1 MHLGF
6 ALFLF
11 VVFVVPDL
19 LWWRWADRRVR
30 ERRWARVVLGLFMAW
45 MLAQV
50 VTMMFLPQVGY
61 RAHLYFPVSIVSAN
75 LMWHLMLLPLT
86 IVVSAVGSG
95 VARLRTEPV
104 ATDSRRGFLAGVI
117 ALGPPLATALAVGVS
132 MPRLRSLRVRE
143 LDVPVPGLPPA
154 LDGAVIA
161 HVSDPHFGKFTD
173 QSGFDAAV
181 DAVNAMKPDLILHTG
196 DLIDL
201 SIDDLPD
208 ALAWLD
214 RFERPEVMFLCEGN
228 HDLIEDGA
236 RFRTEAAESEFQ
248 FLIGDAETVKVR
260 GQRVQILGAPW
271 MGSVRDLDSL
281 KDPDAFRILLAHH
294 PHVFDEAEGYPLM
307 LAGHTHGG
315 QLNLNDEVGFGA
327 LMYRYWSGLY
337 TRPDRSLVV
346 SNGVGHWFPVRTAA
360 PAEVLKLT
368 LRATA

>member
-1 MHLGF
+1 MRLGF

-30 ERRWARVVLGLFMAW
+30 ERRWARIVLGLFMAG

-50 VTMMFLPQVGY
+50 GTMMFLPQVGY
-61 RAHLYFPVSIVSAN
+61 RAHFYFPTSVVAAN
-75 LMWHLMLLPLT
+75 LVWHLLLLPLT
-86 IVVSAVGSG
+86 IVVSLVGAG
-95 VARLRTEPV
+95 AARLRGGSVDV
-104 ATDSRRGFLAGVI
+104 ASRRGFLAGLI

-132 MPRLRSLRVRE
+132 IPRMRALRVRE

-208 ALAWLD
+208 ALAWLRRFD
-214 RFERPEVMFLCEGN
+214 RPQNMFLCEGN
-228 HDLIEDGA
+228 HDLIEDGD
-236 RFRTEAAESEFQ
+236 RFRKEAWESEFQ
-248 FLIGDAETVKVR
+248 FLIADAKTIDVR
-260 GQRVQILGAPW
+260 GERVQIVGVPW
-271 MGSVRDLDSL
+271 MGKLRALDPL
-281 KDPDAFRILLAHH
+281 RDPDAFRILLAHH

-315 QLNLNDEVGFGA
+315 QLNLNEQVGFGA
-327 LMYRYWSGLY
+327 LLYRYWSGLY
-337 TRPDRSLVV
+337 RKPDRTLVV

-368 LRATA
+368 LRATT